1 MAARRKLSARACGL
15 PTDFDG
21 LRELEKVKE
30 KTQDRKKVIADEDCV
45 SFGAAQTTNALSLPP
60 YTPLPRVLRLRGTP
74 RACRRLFSSTLTTFL
89 CAFIFLPFNELN

>member
-30 KTQDRKKVIADEDCV
+30 KTQDRKKVIADEDIV
-45 SFGAAQTTNALSLPP
+45 SFDMAQTPGALGLPP

-74 RACRRLFSSTLTTFL
+74 RACRRLFSSTLTIFVCTFIYL
-89 CAFIFLPFNELN
+89 LVNELN